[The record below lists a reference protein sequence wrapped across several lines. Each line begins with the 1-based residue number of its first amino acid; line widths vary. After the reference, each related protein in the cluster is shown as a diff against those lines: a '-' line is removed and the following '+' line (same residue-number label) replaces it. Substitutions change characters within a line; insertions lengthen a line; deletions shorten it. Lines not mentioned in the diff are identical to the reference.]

1 MSLFVNKANRCS
13 DDLAPAS
20 DPKSR
25 SERWGETIKKI
36 DDSFAKSLQKD
47 ANQMSLVQ
55 LRRPRDAAP
64 AAPSDDY
71 SSVLTA
77 PGVLPRDTSVAV
89 RPQHYISRRSLRE
102 WIQLQKTLHAGDVAK
117 TKRYFE
123 RCVGILHSLVLK
135 MIVTVMINGKAGLE
149 VTTDP
154 KLISVD
160 NLVVTQSLEEGESL
174 HFVIDSDMVGLPA
187 NDVDMKY
194 KYGAMKALG
203 TVAYELMM
211 RGSGPPI
218 MAFLPSTITNSDGTS
233 ELLLSLN
240 ETSTRGNEGK
250 TKRQRPAGRMQGML
264 PSAMIDAEVPYP
276 LCRFV
281 VDLLGGECSDG
292 SLFRS
297 DNSFDSFSDVLG
309 DLEQMMKNPEA
320 FIHLGVRD
328 QWKLAFGE
336 KMHGREAEKGKLLEV
351 ASRITGVTSN
361 DALLE
366 ALVLVHSDDKQQI
379 VLFDR
384 IVHSE
389 PLSVMAGAFD
399 EFLFHC
405 VGNSR
410 QFRIKTNL
418 KKLMEP
424 EDIAIL
430 AKHVPCLVN
439 YVDSPLQHIHEFQ
452 VNKEQIHQL
461 FGKLIKVLSAAGPVV
476 LFADDLQWADATSI
490 DLFLALSKASEPN
503 LSSDGCAERQP
514 KTLLIG
520 SYRDNEVQDN
530 KQLQEMLDQLK
541 TTKSVQ
547 VTEIPVGGF
556 DGGTLNAIVSESL
569 CLPLRRTKPLTEII
583 LQKTDGIII
592 HIIEF
597 IGRLTM
603 ERILCHS
610 FVKGWEWDSEVI
622 ESCPISE
629 SVAELFTFKLRT
641 LSDKALMGLQ
651 ICSVFGIYVDQR
663 IINFIQGYDG
673 ERSANISVG
682 LHAATELG
690 LIEAA
695 GSPND
700 FRFAHDLI
708 LQPLAPLDVYLSNE
722 DLLLKKDELDPISYE
737 SIILLELT
745 KWFVMRHMEKANEMA
760 DLGKESFKMKRMAL
774 FYVNFDLYAGMIACY
789 FARQTGDSSQ
799 LEEVQK
805 ICNQLDHLRN
815 YSKWNME
822 HKYHL
827 LKAEYHYS
835 NGENGKAIESYQKA
849 INAAKEH
856 KFVHE
861 MAIGCELAGYFYKEQ
876 GDEVKAG
883 EMFNQAREAYIEW
896 GAIEKGKMLT

>member
-1 MSLFVNKANRCS
+1 
-13 DDLAPAS
+13 
-20 DPKSR
+20 
-25 SERWGETIKKI
+25 
-36 DDSFAKSLQKD
+36 
-47 ANQMSLVQ
+47 
-55 LRRPRDAAP
+55 
-64 AAPSDDY
+64 
-71 SSVLTA
+71 
-77 PGVLPRDTSVAV
+77 
-89 RPQHYISRRSLRE
+89 
-102 WIQLQKTLHAGDVAK
+102 
-117 TKRYFE
+117 
-123 RCVGILHSLVLK
+123 
-135 MIVTVMINGKAGLE
+135 
-149 VTTDP
+149 
-154 KLISVD
+154 
-160 NLVVTQSLEEGESL
+160 
-174 HFVIDSDMVGLPA
+174 
-187 NDVDMKY
+187 
-194 KYGAMKALG
+194 
-203 TVAYELMM
+203 
-211 RGSGPPI
+211 
-218 MAFLPSTITNSDGTS
+218 
-233 ELLLSLN
+233 
-240 ETSTRGNEGK
+240 
-250 TKRQRPAGRMQGML
+250 MQGML

-297 DNSFDSFSDVLG
+297 DNSFDSFSDVLA

-379 VLFDR
+379 VLVTGNAGAGKSHLVLETRKSLENHGWLFLCCKFDR

-389 PLSVMAGAFD
+389 PLSVMANAFD
-399 EFLFHC
+399 EFLLHF

-410 QFRIKTNL
+410 QIRIKASL

-439 YVDSPLQHIHEFQ
+439 YVDGPLQHIHEFQ

-461 FGKLIKVLSAAGPVV
+461 FGKLIKVLSAVGPVV

-547 VTEIPVGGF
+547 VTEILVGGF

-610 FVKGWEWDSEVI
+610 FVKGWEWDSDVI

-641 LSDKALMGLQ
+641 LSM
-651 ICSVFGIYVDQR
+651 FGIR
-663 IINFIQGYDG
+663 NLC
-673 ERSANISVG
+673 RSA
-682 LHAATELG
+682 H
-690 LIEAA
+690 
-695 GSPND
+695 
-700 FRFAHDLI
+700 
-708 LQPLAPLDVYLSNE
+708 
-722 DLLLKKDELDPISYE
+722 
-737 SIILLELT
+737 
-745 KWFVMRHMEKANEMA
+745 
-760 DLGKESFKMKRMAL
+760 
-774 FYVNFDLYAGMIACY
+774 
-789 FARQTGDSSQ
+789 
-799 LEEVQK
+799 
-805 ICNQLDHLRN
+805 NQLHSR
-815 YSKWNME
+815 
-822 HKYHL
+822 
-827 LKAEYHYS
+827 
-835 NGENGKAIESYQKA
+835 IRR
-849 INAAKEH
+849 
-856 KFVHE
+856 
-861 MAIGCELAGYFYKEQ
+861 
-876 GDEVKAG
+876 
-883 EMFNQAREAYIEW
+883 RE
-896 GAIEKGKMLT
+896 KCQH